1 MNCPLELE
9 FHNTRPI
16 GTVETR
22 VRQELAEL
30 EKFYDRIARCRV
42 DVELPHHR
50 RKGSLSE
57 VRVELRVPVED
68 AATSPAIRG
77 AVVVDG
83 NIECIQV
90 TAHHKDPILA
100 AHEAFTTLR
109 RRVEDFTAIRTQS
122 PG

>member
-9 FHNTRPI
+9 FHNTHPI

-30 EKFYDRIARCRV
+30 EKFYDRIAKCRV

-68 AATSPAIRG
+68 AITPPAIRG

-83 NIECIQV
+83 DKECIHV
-90 TAHHKDPILA
+90 TAHHKDPLLA

-109 RRVEDFTAIRTQS
+109 QRVEDFTGVRTRS
-122 PG
+122 TH